1 MDRIF
6 FLFLATF
13 SAYALYNCPSD
24 SSHDYSVCRSLAA
37 YRTHVL
43 EPYVIPPI
51 RVALTHP
58 SVVQPYEQY
67 AKPVYQNYIQPVT
80 PYLAAVQRQTV
91 PYINTAAQ
99 FSKRVSSSMW
109 NTILLPYWTRAI
121 LPRYT
126 LYLEPRVKKYI
137 LPLIKRVK
145 YYNREAGPVV
155 RSFAHYTSISA
166 HRTQKYILLAYD
178 RSRPYVARVYTL
190 MEPHVLRGY
199 AQVKPLLHDVAQALQ
214 TKGKHV
220 ALEFIAF
227 FRATSGFFSDLRREF
242 VDPHILRIWEKAVE
256 KSGPSVTDAT
266 APVTTSTVIQAEPS
280 TISFDA
286 IPSMNAH
293 PEPAIVEATPQPIA
307 DIESTSAEFISLSS
321 TTVDYVT
328 QTAAESAE
336 IDAFTSQ
343 VVIPTLEA
351 TLEKTTSVA
360 ELGKESEVKESE
372 TQSDPVE
379 PPMRTPT
386 ETNVD
391 EQLHGTLQGISQTES
406 EDLDDFLREIGLDEE
421 ELPQPVPEPQPTFVE
436 EEEDLEAKKA
446 ATAAKRA
453 NIVGRHVRWRSEL
466 DSLVQTLEVRVK
478 QDIEAVRS
486 DATDHIGRLPSDK
499 TSSATYGKG
508 KEVVDK
514 IQNNGE
520 KLLQGLETYVTKLTS
535 QVVPQE
541 NRKKEKEKW
550 DKVIDKVEGR
560 FKTAVRGVQEDVHG
574 WYVEIKGKET
584 SVVCQSLSCRF
595 IYRLIV
601 LQLQIAISQVKT
613 LADRAQ
619 ADLGMDYAWLDDVT
633 YNDWQNYHDLM
644 RGEFHCPRLFRFLTK
659 HLPVY
664 ERFGQTV
671 HALQNGTHA
680 DAPEDKLVPVLNQ
693 LDHEVQ
699 TMIAG
704 FAMQMNSLV
713 REGNRWLDGTLDFS
727 SANAAEEE
735 DYECGE
741 NEDAVEEPTVSI
753 LPVSPNPNEQVDLAN
768 VVIGKSAEQ
777 VEKMGQQA
785 VANQRIEL

>member
-51 RVALTHP
+51 RAALTHP
-58 SVVQPYEQY
+58 SVVQPYRQY

-91 PYINTAAQ
+91 PYISTAAQ

-109 NTILLPYWTRAI
+109 NTILVPYWTRAI

-137 LPLIKRVK
+137 SPLIKRVK

-155 RSFAHYTSISA
+155 QSFAHYTSISA
-166 HRTQKYILLAYD
+166 HRTQKNILLAYD

-227 FRATSGFFSDLRREF
+227 LRATSGFFSDLRREF

-280 TISFDA
+280 ISFDA
-286 IPSMNAH
+286 IPSMDAH

-307 DIESTSAEFISLSS
+307 DIESTSVEFISLPS

-328 QTAAESAE
+328 QTAAEPAE

-360 ELGKESEVKESE
+360 ELGQESEVKESE
-372 TQSDPVE
+372 AQSDPVE

-391 EQLHGTLQGISQTES
+391 EQLHGTLQGTSQTES

-421 ELPQPVPEPQPTFVE
+421 ELPQPVPEPQPVFV

-446 ATAAKRA
+446 ATATKRA

-584 SVVCQSLSCRF
+584 SVVCQSLSCCF

-601 LQLQIAISQVKT
+601 LQLQVAISQVKT

-659 HLPVY
+659 HL
-664 ERFGQTV
+664 
-671 HALQNGTHA
+671 
-680 DAPEDKLVPVLNQ
+680 
-693 LDHEVQ
+693 
-699 TMIAG
+699 
-704 FAMQMNSLV
+704 
-713 REGNRWLDGTLDFS
+713 
-727 SANAAEEE
+727 
-735 DYECGE
+735 
-741 NEDAVEEPTVSI
+741 
-753 LPVSPNPNEQVDLAN
+753 
-768 VVIGKSAEQ
+768 
-777 VEKMGQQA
+777 
-785 VANQRIEL
+785 